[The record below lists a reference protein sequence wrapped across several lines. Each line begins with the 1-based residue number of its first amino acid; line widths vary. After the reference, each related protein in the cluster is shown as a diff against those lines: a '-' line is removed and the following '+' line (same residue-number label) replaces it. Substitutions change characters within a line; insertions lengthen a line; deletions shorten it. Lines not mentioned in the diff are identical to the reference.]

1 MKHNYTL
8 NFLVKYL
15 YGETPILRKLEIENA
30 ISEDKHV
37 RTEYSKLKKAF
48 DMLPKVTFY
57 PKDETTNKILEYS
70 LMA

>member
-15 YGETPILRKLEIENA
+15 YGETSILRKLEIENA
-30 ISEDKHV
+30 ISQDTHV
-37 RTEYSKLKKAF
+37 EIEYSKLKKAY

-57 PKDETTNKILEYS
+57 PKDETTSKILEYS